1 MKGLRKTLCIVLVA
15 LIISG
20 LLCPFAIAAKDYD
33 HLPQIYV
40 AGLGSKPVY
49 YKDDPNKTSLFYP
62 VDTDRL
68 IANIGNLE
76 KHLADSIKSLD
87 PNIVYNCVYSY
98 LWDCFGMTAMNPDG
112 LTYSDELTTDPSKL
126 TYKGN
131 GKYDFN
137 YDSRLGPV
145 DLAHQLH
152 EYIGWVQEDSGSE
165 RVEIVGSSMGT
176 AIVVAYLQMYPESME
191 YIDSVL
197 LCVPSV
203 MGVDFISELFTGN
216 FNVDPD
222 TMQSF
227 INMLVADEDV
237 DLVLSV
243 LNKSDILDKFIGY
256 GLEPF
261 MRAALYDALMDI
273 LKDVFAT
280 MPATWSTVQPDEFYP
295 ALKRMFGKNY
305 DSPDH
310 EYAVLIDKVIYYHE
324 NVMKKTDDIFRNCI
338 ENGIKLS
345 VVCKY
350 GRPSVPLSKDGNVM
364 SDGLVELEKS
374 SFGAT
379 CAMFGKALPSSYKQ
393 PLHKQYNLI
402 SPDRSLDASTC
413 ALPFNTWFLKGLEHG
428 TKNSDYYKL
437 LDAIIYE
444 DIDIFSDSD
453 YPQFLEVSSE
463 NKNKLIPTKATQP
476 PKETHLIAD
485 LVKLA
490 FRLIEMIVD
499 AIKDKIQ

>member
-1 MKGLRKTLCIVLVA
+1 M
-15 LIISG
+15 ISG
-20 LLCPFAIAAKDYD
+20 LFCPFVIAAEDYD

-49 YKDDPNKTSLFYP
+49 YKNDPHKTSLFYP

-68 IANIGNLE
+68 IDNIGNLE
-76 KHLADSIKSLD
+76 KHLTDSIKSLD

-112 LTYSDELTTDPSKL
+112 LTYSDELTTDPDRL
-126 TYKGN
+126 AYKGN

-145 DLAHQLH
+145 DLAHKLH
-152 EYIGWVQEDSGSE
+152 DYIAQVQEHSGSE

-176 AIVVAYLQMYPESME
+176 AIVMAYLQMYPESMK

-203 MGVDFISELFTGN
+203 LGVDFISELFRGK
-216 FNVDPD
+216 FDVDPD

-227 INMLVADEDV
+227 INLLAGNEDV
-237 DLVLSV
+237 NLLLSV
-243 LNKSDILDKFIGY
+243 LNKSGILDMFIAL

-280 MPATWSTVQPDEFYP
+280 MPATWSTVQPKDFYP
-295 ALKRMFGKNY
+295 ALRKMFGWNY
-305 DSPDH
+305 RSPKH

-324 NVMKKTDDIFRNCI
+324 NVMKKSDDIFRDCI

-350 GRPSVPLSKDGNVM
+350 GRPTVPLSKDGNVM

-379 CAMFGKALPSSYKQ
+379 SAMFGETLPKYYRQ
-393 PLHKQYNLI
+393 PLHRQYNFI
-402 SPDRSLDASTC
+402 SPDRCLDASTC
-413 ALPFNTWFLKGLEHG
+413 ALPFNTWYIKGLEHG
-428 TKNSDYYKL
+428 TKNDDYYKL
-437 LDAIIYE
+437 LDTIVYE
-444 DIDIFSDSD
+444 DIDVFSDPD
-453 YPQFLEVSSE
+453 FPQFLEVSAE
-463 NKNKLIPTKATQP
+463 DDDRLVPTKATEPQ
-476 PKETHLIAD
+476 KKTR
-485 LVKLA
+485 LVTDIITLA
-490 FRLIEMIVD
+490 FRLVEIVAD
-499 AIKDKIQ
+499 AVKDKI

>member
-1 MKGLRKTLCIVLVA
+1 MKIIRKTLCIILVA
-15 LIISG
+15 LTISG
-20 LLCPFAIAAKDYD
+20 LFCPLAFAAKDFG

-49 YKDDPNKTSLFYP
+49 YKNDPDKTSLFYP

-68 IANIGNLE
+68 IANIPNL
-76 KHLADSIKSLD
+76 KNHLLDSVKSLD

-98 LWDCFGMTAMNPDG
+98 LWDCFGMTALNPDG
-112 LTYSDELTTDPSKL
+112 LTYSDELTTGPDKL
-126 TYKGN
+126 SYVGN

-145 DLAHQLH
+145 DLAHKLH

-165 RVEIVGSSMGT
+165 KVEIVGSSMGT
-176 AIVVAYLQMYPESME
+176 AIVMAYLQMYPESMK

-203 MGVDFISELFTGN
+203 MGVDFISELFTGK
-216 FNVDPD
+216 FDVDPD
-222 TMQSF
+222 TFQSF
-227 INMLVADEDV
+227 INMLAANED
-237 DLVLSV
+237 LNLLLSV
-243 LNKSDILDKFIGY
+243 LNKSGILDMFIAL

-280 MPATWSTVQPDEFYP
+280 MPATWSTVQPKEFYP
-295 ALKRMFGKNY
+295 ALRKMFGWNY
-305 DSPDH
+305 WSPKH

-324 NVMKKTDDIFRNCI
+324 NVMKKTDEIFRACE
-338 ENGIKLS
+338 ENGIKINI
-345 VVCKY
+345 VCKY
-350 GRPSVPLSKDGNVM
+350 GRPTVPLSKDGNVM

-379 CAMFGKALPSSYKQ
+379 CAMFGEALPKYYRQ
-393 PLHKQYNLI
+393 PLHKQYNFI
-402 SPDRSLDASTC
+402 SPDRSLDASTG
-413 ALPFNTWFLKGLEHG
+413 ALPFNTWYIKGLEHG
-428 TKNSDYYKL
+428 TKNKDYYSL

-444 DIDIFSDSD
+444 DLDIFSDPD

-463 NKNKLIPTKATQP
+463 NKNKLVPTKAIEA
-476 PKETHLIAD
+476 PKKTSLITD
-485 LVKLA
+485 VINLT
-490 FRLIEMIVD
+490 FRLVNIVAN
-499 AIKDKIQ
+499 AIKDNI